1 MFKKPSCPYPTYDS
15 LRGAIRYTERDW
27 NSKVPIIKVL
37 RHLTLALNADI
48 NIIQFMR
55 VPAKEKKFHQCNHQ
69 ATCHLLKYQ
78 FQSSLVKLLFEAD
91 FYPITLLHYKNT
103 YYILNKLTRLAPFL
117 INVPRQE
124 TIQFMEYIV
133 TQQDIFNIMKNT
145 PLTEPKPFSIGLYTS
160 FTYIGS
166 YPHHHP
172 AHTNLLGW
180 YQGHNNKTCHIF
192 VTPLIMLN
200 KFTLSY
206 LDSSNTHKNMC
217 CLKNTYSS
225 PHITEGQPR
234 SMPNL
239 KDSETHLLNQDF
251 CVCQHPTTKNFIVPG
266 NHTFKNLGKA
276 HPSLNRTFFGII

>member
-1 MFKKPSCPYPTYDS
+1 
-15 LRGAIRYTERDW
+15 
-27 NSKVPIIKVL
+27 
-37 RHLTLALNADI
+37 
-48 NIIQFMR
+48 MR